1 MRETSSGPSLSV
13 DMLRDDQAKDG
24 GRADPQ
30 GKQLEQSYVETT
42 LRDGW
47 EGNLE
52 LAKWKCN

>member
-1 MRETSSGPSLSV
+1 
-13 DMLRDDQAKDG
+13 MLRDDQAKDG

>member
-30 GKQLEQSYVETT
+30 GKQLEQSYVEQHCEMV
-42 LRDGW
+42 GKEIW
-47 EGNLE
+47 S
-52 LAKWKCN
+52 